1 MTSVNSEYIDL
12 NLLRVLHALLETG
25 SVVGAAARLH
35 LSPPAVSRSLGRL
48 RKLLGDPL
56 FVRAGRQLVPTELA
70 KSLRAPAE
78 AALGEALK
86 VLRPSMA
93 TDPIN
98 LKRRFAM
105 RADDSIIAVLALPL
119 MERVRIA
126 APGVDIDFLR
136 DDPNYVAHLRNGE
149 IDVRIGVHV
158 QEHRDT
164 TSEVLLTDRFV
175 AIVRKDHP
183 LAGRRLTRRRFAESH
198 HVTVSPKGAKTGP
211 IDVALAVEGLKR
223 KHITTV
229 TSFVVAAHLVAT
241 TDLVGSVPRA
251 LAKTMAR
258 SLPVVLSEIPLD
270 LPSFDV
276 CVSWH
281 DRHGNDPAHQ
291 WLRDQIAD
299 AVGELTGNCSQDSYR

>member
-1 MTSVNSEYIDL
+1 MASVNSADIDL
-12 NLLRVLHALLETG
+12 NLLRVLDALLDTG

-56 FVRAGRQLVPTELA
+56 FVRAGRELVPTELA
-70 KSLRAPAE
+70 KSLRAPAQ
-78 AALGEALK
+78 AALGEALN
-86 VLRPSMA
+86 VLRPSLS

-98 LKRRFAM
+98 LKRRFAI

-119 MERVRIA
+119 MERVRLA

-149 IDVRIGVHV
+149 VDVRIGVHV
-158 QEHRDT
+158 EERSDT
-164 TSEVLLTDRFV
+164 RSEVLLTDRFV

-183 LAGRRLTRRRFAESH
+183 LAWRRPSQRRFAEAH
-198 HVTVSPKGAKTGP
+198 HVTVSPVGKRTGP
-211 IDVALAVEGLKR
+211 IDAALAEIGLDR

-241 TDLVGSVPRA
+241 TDLVGSVPRTI
-251 LAKTMAR
+251 AKTMER
-258 SLPVVLSEIPLD
+258 TLPIVSLEIPLD
-270 LPSFDV
+270 LPTFDV
-276 CVSWH
+276 CLTWH
-281 DRHGNDPAHQ
+281 DRHGNDPSHQ
-291 WLRDQIAD
+291 WLRNQITN
-299 AVGELTGNCSQDSYR
+299 AVRDLT

>member
-1 MTSVNSEYIDL
+1 MASVNSADIDL
-12 NLLRVLHALLETG
+12 NLLRVLDALLDTG

-56 FVRAGRQLVPTELA
+56 FVRAGRELVPTELA
-70 KSLRAPAE
+70 KSLRTPTQ
-78 AALGEALK
+78 AALGEVLK
-86 VLRPSMA
+86 VLRPSMSS
-93 TDPIN
+93 DPIN
-98 LKRRFAM
+98 LKRRFAI

-119 MERVRIA
+119 MERVRLA

-136 DDPNYVAHLRNGE
+136 DDPNYVAHLRNGDV
-149 IDVRIGVHV
+149 DVRIGVHV
-158 QEHRDT
+158 EKNRDT

-183 LAGRRLTRRRFAESH
+183 LAGRRITHRRFAEAH
-198 HVTVSPKGAKTGP
+198 HVTVSPVGKRTGP
-211 IDVALAVEGLKR
+211 IDAALAEVGLDR

-241 TDLVGSVPRA
+241 TDLVGSVPRTI
-251 LAKTMAR
+251 AKTMAR
-258 SLPVVLSEIPLD
+258 TLPIVSLEIPLA
-270 LPSFDV
+270 LPTFDV
-276 CVSWH
+276 CLTWH
-281 DRHGNDPAHQ
+281 DRHGNDPSHQ

-299 AVGELTGNCSQDSYR
+299 AVRDLT